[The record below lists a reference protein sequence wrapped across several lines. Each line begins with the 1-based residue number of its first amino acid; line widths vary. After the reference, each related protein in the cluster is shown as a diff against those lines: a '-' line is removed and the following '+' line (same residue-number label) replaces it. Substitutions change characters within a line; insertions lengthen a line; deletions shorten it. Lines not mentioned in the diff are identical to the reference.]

1 MFAPNAAAPTT
12 QATGFRQRAAIL
24 PSSLTFKTSVLLQF
38 PAINDRENDIAK
50 IVEEGECY
58 SKGTV
63 SITTQDDLKGVTPKA
78 LDVAPL
84 AIREEGECTPSSTLP
99 HSSTKEDEIGV
110 VPVDSDSS
118 LSNAN
123 QLAVRAKDSL
133 EKKVKG
139 RNGKHKKGSAKK
151 GRKRQSPPGGNWR

>member
-1 MFAPNAAAPTT
+1 MTKDGEIRQDDWITVTRKKNRKAAVVPPTCIPMDMVPID
-12 QATGFRQRAAIL
+12 G
-24 PSSLTFKTSVLLQF
+24 V
-38 PAINDRENDIAK
+38 DRFGEQGENS
-50 IVEEGECY
+50 
-58 SKGTV
+58 SKGTTL
-63 SITTQDDLKGVTPKA
+63 TTTLDNPEGGTPKV

-84 AIREEGECTPSSTLP
+84 AIREEGEFTPTFTLP

-151 GRKRQSPPGGNWR
+151 GRKR